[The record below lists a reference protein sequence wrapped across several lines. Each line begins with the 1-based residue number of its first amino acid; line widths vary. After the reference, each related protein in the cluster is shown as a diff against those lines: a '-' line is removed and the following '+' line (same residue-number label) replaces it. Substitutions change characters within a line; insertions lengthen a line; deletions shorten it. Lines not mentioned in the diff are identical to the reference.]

1 MAISIKKC
9 IKCGKNKRTS
19 EFYKNSTREDGLQT
33 HCMKCSKEYDRT
45 RTRRPTRK
53 KRRVG
58 RNNSEIILSSRL
70 VRKARKEIE
79 SQMPNGYG
87 IALTDA
93 QCVEAVL
100 QFVLTD

>member
-1 MAISIKKC
+1 M
-9 IKCGKNKRTS
+9 KCGKNKRTS
-19 EFYKNSTREDGLQT
+19 EFYKNATREDGLQT
-33 HCMKCSKEYDRT
+33 HCMKCSKEYDLART
-45 RTRRPTRK
+45 RTPKRK

-58 RNNSEIILSSRL
+58 RSNSEVILPRTL

-79 SQMPNGYG
+79 SQMPDGYG
-87 IALTDA
+87 ITLTDA